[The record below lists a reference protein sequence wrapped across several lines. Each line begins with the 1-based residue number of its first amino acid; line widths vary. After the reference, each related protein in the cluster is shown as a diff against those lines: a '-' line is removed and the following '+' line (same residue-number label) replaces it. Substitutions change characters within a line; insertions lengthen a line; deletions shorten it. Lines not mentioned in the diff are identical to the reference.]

1 MKILNRNY
9 SIFVAICTLLV
20 VYFYFVQY
28 FFTINFYDT
37 YYVVS
42 YFYLMLPIFII
53 GTFFYL
59 KQILVVRLKKGIK
72 KSPNSSFSQWLLYF
86 LAPNLYF
93 RSNSSTRNYLIFVI
107 ICTSLFIY
115 LYLTDCFYLT
125 YYNGS
130 FQFIKYY
137 YFVLPFLVI
146 GNIYYGIK
154 FFKIREKNNN

>member
-9 SIFVAICTLLV
+9 LIFLAICTLLF

-28 FFTINFYDT
+28 SFTINIYET
-37 YYVVS
+37 YYIVS
-42 YFYLMLPIFII
+42 YFYLMFPIFII
-53 GTFFYL
+53 GALFYL

-72 KSPNSSFSQWLLYF
+72 KSPKSSFLKCLLYF

-93 RSNSSTRNYLIFVI
+93 KSNTLTRNYLIFII
-107 ICTSLFIY
+107 ICAPSFTY
-115 LYLTDCFYLT
+115 LYITDCFYLA

-130 FQFIKYY
+130 IQFIKYY

-146 GNIYYGIK
+146 GNIYYGIAS
-154 FFKIREKNNN
+154 FKLRTKNK